1 MLYQIIKQLQ
11 NTSSTKEKEEILI
24 KNKRNQDLKEFLRLT
39 YCPSVVC
46 DIGEKTYPIRNNE
59 GVANFKD
66 FESLERVVENL
77 ATRRFTGN
85 KALNYLSEMQD
96 LFSDEFAEL
105 LRYAILKDARIGV
118 GPKVINKVWKNLIVD
133 VPYQRCSLMDDKVIE
148 RVNSSK
154 EGVVVQLKADGVFAV
169 HTPDGMFTR
178 NGSKFPDEFADLF
191 YTNTNYCIEGEIVW
205 RHRISGLPV
214 SRKQGNGITNSV
226 LKSGYDIYDD
236 DYSKYY
242 PEFQVWNIIPEHDW
256 KNHSCNIPYIDRYKL
271 LCEVV
276 SEAPNSDLIVI
287 DTYFC
292 KTMSDII
299 KINNDYLS
307 EGYEG
312 TIIKFPEGVWKY
324 NTSKDMIKVKVAVD
338 VDMRIESIEEATG
351 KNAGMVGRINVV
363 SEDGLVRCGVNA
375 TGTEKERI
383 EFLKANPIGKI
394 IQCTCN
400 DILDSNSKEGYSLFL
415 GRAKASVSDLRFDKN
430 EADTFERILEIFAS
444 VGVVKNYETNKG

>member
-46 DIGEKTYPIRNNE
+46 NIGEKTYPIRNYE
-59 GVANFKD
+59 GSGLSNNFIIMSQVIETLAD
-66 FESLERVVENL
+66 RVL
-77 ATRRFTGN
+77 TGHD
-85 KALNYLSEMQD
+85 AIDYLSEKVSY
-96 LFSDEFAEL
+96 FSDEFAEL

-148 RVNSSK
+148 RVNNSK
-154 EGVVVQLKADGVFAV
+154 ENVIVQLKADGVFAV

-178 NGSKFPDEFADLF
+178 NGSKFPDEFAERF

-205 RHRISGLPV
+205 RHRVGDLPV

-236 DYSKYY
+236 EYSKYY

-256 KNHSCNIPYIDRYKL
+256 KTHSCNIPYIDRYKL

-276 SEAPNSDLIVI
+276 SEAPNSDVTVI

-299 KINNDYLS
+299 KINNDYLR

-351 KNAGMVGRINVV
+351 KNTGTVGRINVV

-375 TGTEKERI
+375 TGTEKERA
-383 EFLKANPIGKI
+383 EFLKANPVGKI

-415 GRAKASVSDLRFDKN
+415 GRAKASVSDLRFDKD

-444 VGVVKNYETNKG
+444 VGVVKNY